1 MSGYSHLS
9 AGEGG
14 AGMVAAQVLATSVAM
29 KTVDFAMQE
38 VLELEL
44 VLRGARIAQVQQ
56 ARFCEQKDQCFS
68 HQHAV

>member
-29 KTVDFAMQE
+29 KTVDFAMRDF
-38 VLELEL
+38 LELEL
-44 VLRGARIAQVQQ
+44 VLRGVRIAQVQQ
-56 ARFCEQKDQCFS
+56 ARFRRQKDRCFP